1 MPILILSKAHPPID
15 PVSGEISLIAGLH
28 RLLIHSAK
36 SSVVVRTFRS
46 SERGAVALEYGLI
59 AALVV
64 VVVIVALVQ
73 LRSNLIDLPLPS
85 LNTAFEGA
93 LS

>member
-1 MPILILSKAHPPID
+1 MMRFS
-15 PVSGEISLIAGLH
+15 
-28 RLLIHSAK
+28 K
-36 SSVVVRTFRS
+36 SSDVLLNIRS
-46 SERGAVALEYGLI
+46 REDGSVALEYGLI

-73 LRSNLIDLPLPS
+73 LRTNLIDLPLPT
-85 LNTAFEGA
+85 LNSAFDEA

>member
-1 MPILILSKAHPPID
+1 M
-15 PVSGEISLIAGLH
+15 
-28 RLLIHSAK
+28 
-36 SSVVVRTFRS
+36 
-46 SERGAVALEYGLI
+46 ALEYGLI